1 MHSYDGTVTT
11 TASLEHVIGSSRKR
25 IRSTAGGGILSS
37 RLHRHQAVNVFND
50 DDDVSGL
57 LTNLSSSA
65 FNPKAPADGDA
76 AIGRIMLALT
86 RNNNR
91 NGVNNCDEVGF
102 RRAMKSAR
110 DAVLAPLAAAA
121 MEGSWQRAHPSLVR
135 LHLLQECA
143 AGFEAVKSFRE
154 ETGRMQVELAR
165 HNEIPA
171 SSKGNTN
178 NASRSR
184 LADTRTTANR
194 FRISR
199 ESKSGIPVV
208 TKTVLNAWD
217 ARLER
222 VPATIQTREPI
233 LALRR
238 CIYGLLHAAP
248 AQANAWLA
256 QARACRTAGHHG
268 AAQLALLEARNS
280 MQQVESGA
288 SERTTIG
295 NNVRLALEQAKL
307 LWAEGKQH
315 KAVSEIQEVLGFTD
329 ENNNSSRS

>member
-1 MHSYDGTVTT
+1 MH
-11 TASLEHVIGSSRKR
+11 RN
-25 IRSTAGGGILSS
+25 
-37 RLHRHQAVNVFND
+37 QAVNVFND

-65 FNPKAPADGDA
+65 FDPKAPADGDA
-76 AIGRIMLALT
+76 AIGRILLALT
-86 RNNNR
+86 RNKNT
-91 NGVNNCDEVGF
+91 NGGNDCDEVGF
-102 RRAMKSAR
+102 RRKDEICPRCRLGTISCCSY
-110 DAVLAPLAAAA
+110 
-121 MEGSWQRAHPSLVR
+121 EGSWHRAHPSLVR
-135 LHLLQECA
+135 LHLLQECE
-143 AGFEAVKSFRE
+143 AGFEAVKAFRE
-154 ETGRMQVELAR
+154 ETSKMQLELAR
-165 HNEIPA
+165 HNEISA
-171 SSKGNTN
+171 SNKGNAN

-199 ESKSGIPVV
+199 ESKSGIPLI
-208 TKTVLNAWD
+208 TQTVLNAWD

-280 MQQVESGA
+280 MQQVGNGM
-288 SERTTIG
+288 SERTMIG
-295 NNVRLALEQAKL
+295 NKVRFSLNKSCS
-307 LWAEGKQH
+307 GRR
-315 KAVSEIQEVLGFTD
+315 KATQ
-329 ENNNSSRS
+329 SSQ